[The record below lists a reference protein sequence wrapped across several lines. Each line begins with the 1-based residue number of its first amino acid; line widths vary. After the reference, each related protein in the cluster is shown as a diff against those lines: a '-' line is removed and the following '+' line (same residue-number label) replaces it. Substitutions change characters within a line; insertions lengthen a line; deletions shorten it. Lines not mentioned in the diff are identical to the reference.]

1 MKGRGMKEKEEVQ
14 PAFVSTEYARKWLGV
29 SRQTMNVLIRTGE
42 IEAVRL
48 PGMAR
53 SYRIRREALEEYASR
68 AVVANG

>member
-1 MKGRGMKEKEEVQ
+1 MKEQEEVK
-14 PAFVSTEYARKWLGV
+14 PAYVTTTYACKWLGV
-29 SRQTMNVLIRTGE
+29 SRQTMNTLIRTGE

>member
-1 MKGRGMKEKEEVQ
+1 MKEKETSIEPV
-14 PAFVSTEYARKWLGV
+14 FVTTKEACKWLSV

-53 SYRIRREALEEYASR
+53 SYRIRREALEDYARR

>member
-1 MKGRGMKEKEEVQ
+1 MKEQKTSIEPV
-14 PAFVSTEYARKWLGV
+14 FVTTKDACAWLGI

-53 SYRIRREALEEYASR
+53 SYRIRREALEDYARR